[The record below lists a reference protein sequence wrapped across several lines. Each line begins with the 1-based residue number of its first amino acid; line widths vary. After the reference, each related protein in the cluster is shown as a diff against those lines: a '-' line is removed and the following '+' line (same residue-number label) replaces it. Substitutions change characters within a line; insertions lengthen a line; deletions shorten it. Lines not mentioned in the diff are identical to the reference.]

1 MPKRTIFVR
10 DADLVLWQRAEVA
23 SGTNLSAFVSAA
35 LREYLERE
43 EFKSA
48 AIEIDLHGPVTERAL
63 FVWASRDPD
72 RRAAWGTS
80 FSSDGTGPDQA
91 KALIA
96 QLQRDPTVRSIDLE
110 ERRSYNDGWVDR
122 RLIETWSSRE
132 YFEKDRTADISAR
145 VMKGR
150 INASDDS
157 QELEVPMNFARGG
170 APLTRR
176 FRGVW
181 LIRPGES
188 FHNAHDGDGKLRYAV
203 GISDAG
209 RLVFYARHVDR
220 EVDDSLRFFTSFD
233 SASEVLPAPVM
244 QEVRERLH
252 NGAYVERLDV

>member
-48 AIEIDLHGPVTERAL
+48 ALEIDVHGPVTERAL

-72 RRAAWGTS
+72 HMAAWGTS

-91 KALIA
+91 NALIA
-96 QLQRDPTVRSIDLE
+96 QLRRDPTVVSIEFE
-110 ERRSYNDGWVDR
+110 ERRAYKDGWVDR
-122 RLIETWSSRE
+122 RVMETWSSSDSKKE
-132 YFEKDRTADISAR
+132 RTADIQAR
-145 VMKGR
+145 VIKGR
-150 INASDDS
+150 VNGSDDL

-170 APLTRR
+170 APLTKR

-181 LIRPGES
+181 LIRPSES
-188 FHNAHDGDGKLRYAV
+188 FHKAHDGDEKLRYAA

-209 RLVFYARHVDR
+209 RLVFYVWHVER
-220 EVDDSLRFFTSFD
+220 EVDDSLRFFPSFD
-233 SASEVLPAPVM
+233 SASEVLPPQVM

-252 NGAYVERLDV
+252 NRAYVESLDI